1 LKIIDKIDKSMAN
14 LTKMR
19 REKTQ
24 ISKIRNGQGPMAWE
38 VMDQVSFAVCG
49 SPTDKPG
56 PEQHSPLDRPTP
68 TWGKKEKLS
77 NKQ

>member
-24 ISKIRNGQGPMAWE
+24 ISKIRNGKGTMAWE